1 MDLVVDA
8 NVPSPCNF
16 FFRTI
21 IFIYHLGVLFSMGK
35 STSKK
40 RYLLWIAGG
49 TILYYILVRF
59 YESSLSSSKFFAVTL
74 GWLFTL
80 PTSLS
85 VVQKLVRFLTDFL
98 LLIADP
104 LAYVIIGGILGL
116 LVRFLV
122 LKLRH

>member
-1 MDLVVDA
+1 
-8 NVPSPCNF
+8 
-16 FFRTI
+16 
-21 IFIYHLGVLFSMGK
+21 MGK
-35 STSKK
+35 SSSKK
-40 RYLLWIAGG
+40 HYLLWILGG
-49 TILYYILVRF
+49 TIVYYILVRV
-59 YESSLSSSKFFAVTL
+59 YEASLASSKFLAVTL

-116 LVRFLV
+116 LVRLLLMRFR
-122 LKLRH
+122 K